1 MIIHHLHVS
10 LDIVLFT
17 LQNESLSVFLQKRS
31 SDPFLNKWSLPSC
44 ETLQPENMTIDEA
57 ILGKLSELPF
67 DELYYLEQVKSIG
80 NATRDPRGW
89 SLAVV
94 YYGFIISDKTKAENI
109 NKHMAWFSI
118 EDINANNLAF
128 DHAQIIQD
136 SYQRL
141 QNKALYTSLPAFL
154 LPQDF
159 TLTELQKAYEC
170 VLGFTIEKKSFR
182 RRMLD
187 AGLLIETEKVRHANH
202 RPAKVYQLLHKEP
215 HIFSRI
221 IEGMRS

>member
-1 MIIHHLHVS
+1 MINHHLQVS

-17 LQNESLSVFLQKRS
+17 LKDERLLVFLQKRT
-31 SDPFLNKWSLPSC
+31 SDPFVNKWSLPSC
-44 ETLQPENMTIDEA
+44 ETLQPGNITIEEA
-57 ILGKLSELPF
+57 ILGKLNALPI
-67 DELYYLEQVKSIG
+67 DELSYLEQVKSIG

-94 YYGFIISDKTKAENI
+94 YYGFIISDKADTKNM
-109 NKHMAWFSI
+109 NKHMAWFTI
-118 EDINANNLAF
+118 EDINANDLAF

-159 TLTELQKAYEC
+159 TLTELQKAYES